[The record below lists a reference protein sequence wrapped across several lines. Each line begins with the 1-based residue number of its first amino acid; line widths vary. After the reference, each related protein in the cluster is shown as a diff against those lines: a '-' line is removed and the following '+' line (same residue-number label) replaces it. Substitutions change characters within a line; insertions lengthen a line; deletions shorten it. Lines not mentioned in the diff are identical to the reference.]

1 LTLDK
6 ATEPVQRV
14 ARAWEDADLD
24 AICADFADDG
34 IFISPGGRWVGCA
47 AIRESAAGFYRGARD
62 VKVMITRVL
71 VMGEQGAAE
80 WTWSET
86 RILSGTRHTADD
98 GVIFEL
104 RDGKVVYWR
113 EYFDTAGF

>member
-1 LTLDK
+1 MTLEE
-6 ATEPVQRV
+6 ATALVHAT
-14 ARAWEDADLD
+14 ARAWEAADLD

-34 IFISPGGRWVGCA
+34 WFISPGGRWQGPA
-47 AIRESAAGFYRGARD
+47 AIREAAAGFFRGARD
-62 VKVMITRVL
+62 VKVVVTRVL

-86 RILSGTRHTADD
+86 RIASGTRHTADD
-98 GVIFEL
+98 GVIFAL
-104 RDGKVVYWR
+104 RDGKIIYWR

>member
-1 LTLDK
+1 MTFEEAAALVH
-6 ATEPVQRV
+6 AV

-24 AICADFADDG
+24 AICADFAEDG
-34 IFISPGGRWVGCA
+34 VFISPGGRWVGPA
-47 AIRESAAGFYRGARD
+47 AIREAATSFYRVARD
-62 VKVMITRVL
+62 VKVVVTRVL

-86 RILSGTRHTADD
+86 RIASGERHTADD

-104 RDGKVVYWR
+104 RDGKIAYWR
-113 EYFDTAGF
+113 EYFDTANF